1 MNIAIVSEADMAMNK
16 HSISFLLNGEP
27 VVVENPNPTR
37 SVLSF
42 LREDS
47 GNVGTKE
54 GCAEGDCGACTV
66 VIGELVDNQLQTRTV
81 NACIL
86 FLPTLHGK
94 ALFTVEYLRQNNGD
108 LHPAQQAMVD
118 CHGSQC
124 GFCTPGFVMS
134 LWDKYN
140 EYENQET
147 APGRQELAD
156 HLSGNLCRCTGYKP
170 ILDAGSKMFQ
180 MPRVN
185 FPRQSVTETLREN
198 VSADAVHLMHDEHS
212 YDAPRTLQQACTLRA
227 SKPAATLLAGGT
239 DVGLWV
245 NKLFRPLG
253 DIIYLGDVT
262 ELNKLETG
270 SNDIRIG
277 AGVSLT
283 DAYAEVTRHYP
294 QMHEM
299 WKRFASVPVRNS
311 GTLGGNVANGSPI
324 GDSMPWLIALGA
336 QVHLVSQNAQRSL
349 PLEELYVG
357 YMKKSM
363 QDDELIEAISIPL
376 PATNQQFRTYKLSKR
391 FDSDIS
397 AVCAA
402 FAITLEGTKIT
413 SARLAFGGMAATA
426 CRATACEA
434 ALTGHD
440 WNTTT
445 LANAQSALLTDFAPM
460 SDMRASASYRSRTS
474 VNLLQ
479 RFFLETRID
488 APLTENQTSVFAR
501 TQEAV

>member
-1 MNIAIVSEADMAMNK
+1 MALNT
-16 HSISFLLNGEP
+16 HTIRFLLNGEP
-27 VVVENPNPTR
+27 VALENQNPTR

-42 LREDS
+42 LREDK
-47 GNVGTKE
+47 GLVGTKE

-66 VIGELVDNQLQTRTV
+66 VIGELVDEVLQTRTV

-94 ALFTVEYLRQNNGD
+94 AVFTVEYLRQHNGD

-140 EYENQET
+140 EYQGRERR
-147 APGRQELAD
+147 PDRQELAD

-170 ILDAGSKMFQ
+170 ILDAGWKMFDQ
-180 MPRVN
+180 PAVT
-185 FPRQSVTETLREN
+185 FSRQDI
-198 VSADAVHLMHDEHS
+198 ADALQPIARSEPLHLTHAQNT
-212 YDAPRTLQQACTLRA
+212 YDAPHSLKDACALRA
-227 SKPAATLLAGGT
+227 GKPEATLLAGGT
-239 DVGLWV
+239 DIGLWV

-253 DIIYLGDVT
+253 DIIYLGNVA
-262 ELNKLETG
+262 ELKGVEV
-270 SNDIRIG
+270 DAQHIRIG

-283 DAYAEVTRHYP
+283 DAYAAVARHFP
-294 QMHEM
+294 QLQEM
-299 WKRFASVPVRNS
+299 WNRFASVPVRNS

-336 QVHLVSQNAQRSL
+336 QVHLVSDKDTRSM
-349 PLEELYVG
+349 PLEQLYVD

-363 QDDELIEAISIPL
+363 RTDELVEAISIPL
-376 PATNQQFRTYKLSKR
+376 PAPQQHFRTYKLSKR

-402 FAITLEGTKIT
+402 FSIILDGSRIR
-413 SARLAFGGMAATA
+413 SARVAFGGMAATA
-426 CRATACEA
+426 CRASACEA
-434 ALTGHD
+434 ELTGKH
-440 WNTTT
+440 WNQAT
-445 LANAQSALLTDFAPM
+445 LDDAKAALLNDFSPL

-479 RFFLETRID
+479 RFFLETRAED
-488 APLTENQTSVFAR
+488 PLPQHQTSVFAR
-501 TQEAV
+501 DEEAV